1 MREQYVEAVLAVAEL
16 IPAGSV
22 LSYGDIAALLESG
35 GPRQVGAA
43 MSVDGGAVPWW
54 RVIRA
59 SGSAPQGH
67 EARALGHYRQEGT
80 ALRGDLAGPQMPG
93 RTPGWRVDMKT
104 ARWNPREADFLVIDA
119 IAGRLHAE
127 DQLPPAGK
135 APENRAPAQSAPM
148 SEPRDGLGT

>member
-43 MSVDGGAVPWW
+43 MSAEGGAVPWW

-67 EARALGHYRQEGT
+67 EGRALERYRREGT
-80 ALRGDLAGPQMPG
+80 ALRGDPAERPTPG
-93 RTPGWRVDMKT
+93 RAPAWRVEMKT
-104 ARWNPREADFLVIDA
+104 ARWNPREADFVLIDA
-119 IAGRLHAE
+119 ITGRLHAA
-127 DQLPPAGK
+127 DQVPGDQAPPESGGG
-135 APENRAPAQSAPM
+135 SAAM
-148 SEPRDGLGT
+148 SVPRDGLGA